1 MNYSV
6 TVSDSVLR
14 SMTMAALEAY
24 ILGDGRRGKTR
35 LETSGLLWG
44 YVRQREDA
52 THIHVEQTSILL
64 SSRRHQD
71 WVDFNPVATKLKNS
85 VMAEWAPHLSLLGDF
100 HTHPY
105 ESRQD
110 HVFNQGA
117 KFSDADIE
125 SVLND
130 DYLWEESNN
139 LPLQMIM
146 SVAEVE
152 RVRNSEP
159 RRNSRN
165 VIRFNFKQYRIWLT
179 AGVGEIRKGE
189 RIFLGNGTRKVFLS
203 VDRFPL
209 SPPERIDLTA

>member
-125 SVLND
+125 KR
-130 DYLWEESNN
+130 
-139 LPLQMIM
+139 P
-146 SVAEVE
+146 
-152 RVRNSEP
+152 
-159 RRNSRN
+159 
-165 VIRFNFKQYRIWLT
+165 
-179 AGVGEIRKGE
+179 
-189 RIFLGNGTRKVFLS
+189 
-203 VDRFPL
+203 
-209 SPPERIDLTA
+209 